1 MPSVVAD
8 THTMIWYIFELPRL
22 SAAALTALEQAVN
35 EGNFIYFS
43 AITIVEIS
51 YLIERG
57 RLAGEVLTRVLNA
70 ADDPTVGILLAPL
83 DRNISATIQQIDRV
97 TVPDMP
103 DRIIAATALS
113 LGLPLVTCDG
123 KNSRFKYYSDNLV
136 NLIK

>member
-1 MPSVVAD
+1 MIPSVVAD
-8 THTMIWYIFELPRL
+8 THTLIWYIFELPRL
-22 SAAALTALEQAVN
+22 SPAALTALEQAVN

-43 AITIVEIS
+43 AISIVEIA

-70 ADDPTVGILLAPL
+70 ADDPNVGILLAPL
-83 DRNISATIQQIDRV
+83 DRNISATIQQIDRA

-113 LGLPLVTCDG
+113 LSLPLVTRDAKIQG
-123 KNSRFKYYSDNLV
+123 LTT
-136 NLIK
+136 IQTIW

>member
-8 THTMIWYIFELPRL
+8 THTLIWYIFELPRL
-22 SAAALTALEQAVN
+22 SATALTALEQAVN

-70 ADDPTVGILLAPL
+70 ADDPNVGILLAPL
-83 DRNISATIQQIDRV
+83 DRNISATIQQIDRA

-113 LGLPLVTCDG
+113 LSLPLVTRDAQIQALT
-123 KNSRFKYYSDNLV
+123 N
-136 NLIK
+136 IQTIW

>member
-8 THTMIWYIFELPRL
+8 THTLIWYIFELPRL
-22 SAAALTALEQAVN
+22 STTALTALEQAVN

-57 RLAGEVLTRVLNA
+57 RLAGEVLARVLNA
-70 ADDPTVGILLAPL
+70 ADDPNVGILLAPL
-83 DRNISATIQQIDRV
+83 DRNISATIQQIDRA

-113 LGLPLVTCDG
+113 LNLPLVTRDAKIQG
-123 KNSRFKYYSDNLV
+123 LTT
-136 NLIK
+136 IQTIW

>member
-1 MPSVVAD
+1 MFDALSRSRYPYL
-8 THTMIWYIFELPRL
+8 IWYIFELPRL
-22 SAAALTALEQAVN
+22 SPAALTALEQAVN

-70 ADDPTVGILLAPL
+70 ADDPNVGIMLAPL
-83 DRNISATIQQIDRV
+83 DRNISATIQQIDRA

-113 LGLPLVTCDG
+113 LSLPLVTRDTKIQALTTIQTIG
-123 KNSRFKYYSDNLV
+123 
-136 NLIK
+136 

>member
-8 THTMIWYIFELPRL
+8 THTLIWYIFELPRL
-22 SAAALTALEQAVN
+22 SPAALTALEQAVN

-43 AITIVEIS
+43 AISIVEIS

-70 ADDPTVGILLAPL
+70 ADDPNVGIMLSPL
-83 DRNISATIQQIDRV
+83 DRNISATIQQIDRA

-113 LGLPLVTCDG
+113 LSLPLVTRDA
-123 KNSRFKYYSDNLV
+123 KIQALTT
-136 NLIK
+136 IQTIW

>member
-1 MPSVVAD
+1 MFDALSRSRYPYL
-8 THTMIWYIFELPRL
+8 IWYIFELPRL
-22 SAAALTALEQAVN
+22 SPAALTALEQAVN

-70 ADDPTVGILLAPL
+70 ADDPNVGIMLVPL
-83 DRNISATIQQIDRV
+83 DRNISATIQQIDRA

-113 LGLPLVTCDG
+113 LSLPLVTRDTKIQALTTIQTIG
-123 KNSRFKYYSDNLV
+123 
-136 NLIK
+136 

>member
-1 MPSVVAD
+1 MIPSVVAD
-8 THTMIWYIFELPRL
+8 THTLIWYIFELPRL
-22 SAAALTALEQAVN
+22 SPAALTALEQAVN

-51 YLIERG
+51 YLIERK

-70 ADDPTVGILLAPL
+70 ADDLNVGILLAPL
-83 DRNISATIQQIDRV
+83 DRNISATIQQIDRA

-113 LGLPLVTCDG
+113 LSLPLVTRDA
-123 KNSRFKYYSDNLV
+123 KIQALTT
-136 NLIK
+136 IQTIW

>member
-8 THTMIWYIFELPRL
+8 THTLIWYIFELPRL
-22 SAAALTALEQAVN
+22 SPAALIALEQAVN

-43 AITIVEIS
+43 AITIVEIA

-70 ADDPTVGILLAPL
+70 ADDPNVGIMLAPL
-83 DRNISATIQQIDRV
+83 DRNISATIQQIDRA

-113 LGLPLVTCDG
+113 LSLPLVTRDA
-123 KNSRFKYYSDNLV
+123 KIQALTT
-136 NLIK
+136 IQTIW

>member
-8 THTMIWYIFELPRL
+8 THTLIWYIFELPRL
-22 SAAALTALEQAVN
+22 SPAALIALEQAVN

-70 ADDPTVGILLAPL
+70 ADDPNVGIMLAPL
-83 DRNISATIQQIDRV
+83 DRNISATIQQIDRA

-113 LGLPLVTCDG
+113 LSLPLVTRDAKIQG
-123 KNSRFKYYSDNLV
+123 LTT
-136 NLIK
+136 IQTIW

>member
-8 THTMIWYIFELPRL
+8 THTLIWYIFELPRL
-22 SAAALTALEQAVN
+22 SPAALTALEQAVN

-70 ADDPTVGILLAPL
+70 ADDPNVGILLAPL
-83 DRNISATIQQIDRV
+83 DRNISATIQQIDRA

-113 LGLPLVTCDG
+113 LSLPLVTRDS
-123 KNSRFKYYSDNLV
+123 KIQALTT
-136 NLIK
+136 IQTIW

>member
-8 THTMIWYIFELPRL
+8 THTLIWYIFELPRL
-22 SAAALTALEQAVN
+22 SPAALTALEQAVN

-43 AITIVEIS
+43 AISIVEIA

-70 ADDPTVGILLAPL
+70 ADDPNVGILLAPL
-83 DRNISATIQQIDRV
+83 DRNISATIQQIDRA

-113 LGLPLVTCDG
+113 LSLPLVLATQ
-123 KNSRFKYYSDNLV
+123 KFKR
-136 NLIK
+136 

>member
-8 THTMIWYIFELPRL
+8 THTLIWYIFELPRL
-22 SAAALTALEQAVN
+22 SPTALTALEQAVN

-43 AITIVEIS
+43 AISIVEVS

-57 RLAGEVLTRVLNA
+57 RLAGEVLRRVLNA
-70 ADDPTVGILLAPL
+70 ADDPNVGILLAPL
-83 DRNISATIQQIDRV
+83 DRNISATIQQIDRA

-113 LGLPLVTCDG
+113 LSLPLVTRDA
-123 KNSRFKYYSDNLV
+123 KIQALTT
-136 NLIK
+136 IQTIW